1 MTENIINSYTNEKVE
16 DITDEII
23 ADQLQS
29 ICKYFIKKK
38 KIYEE
43 KLFLINLINLYF
55 IIFM

>member
-38 KIYEE
+38 IYEE
-43 KLFLINLINLYF
+43 NFF
-55 IIFM
+55 